1 MLDTFALGEQVK
13 KDPKVTL
20 KKKEEVNEHYNSL
33 AARWDRIKDFIALRN
48 ERYANL
54 RYWELYVK
62 RFHRL
67 CFKRFTGVGLCDI
80 VPKC

>member
-48 ERYANL
+48 ERYATPKLLGIYLSRGFIDYASNDL
-54 RYWELYVK
+54 RGYD
-62 RFHRL
+62 RA
-67 CFKRFTGVGLCDI
+67 T
-80 VPKC
+80 

>member
-48 ERYANL
+48 ERY
-54 RYWELYVK
+54 
-62 RFHRL
+62 
-67 CFKRFTGVGLCDI
+67 TT
-80 VPKC
+80 PKLVEFICQEVSSIMLQTICGGMTVRHST

>member
-48 ERYANL
+48 ERYAA
-54 RYWELYVK
+54 
-62 RFHRL
+62 
-67 CFKRFTGVGLCDI
+67 
-80 VPKC
+80 P